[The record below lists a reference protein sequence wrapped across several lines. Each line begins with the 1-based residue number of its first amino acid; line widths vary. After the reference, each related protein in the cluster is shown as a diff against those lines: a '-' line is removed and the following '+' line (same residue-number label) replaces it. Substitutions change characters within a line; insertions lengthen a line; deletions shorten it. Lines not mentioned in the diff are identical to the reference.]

1 MKHMPLLLIL
11 SIAIVSAGCRD
22 NGRRAATDNST
33 AGTAGTAG
41 TTGRTEAPGRDR
53 DFVRDVGVMNLA
65 EVDMGRLA
73 TEHGSTDAVKKF
85 AQLMIDD
92 HTKALDALRTVASQH
107 SLEIP
112 AQADDKH
119 RDKQDK
125 LAKKQ
130 GLDFDKAYCDEM
142 VDAHQ
147 DLVGKL
153 ESRIDKANLAEYKAQ
168 MKDRVAGKR
177 VEEKGQVIAIL
188 PETSDNPVTMGVNQW
203 AADTYPIAAA
213 HLEAARTM
221 RDGLKN
227 RTTP

>member
-1 MKHMPLLLIL
+1 MKHMALVSILLI
-11 SIAIVSAGCRD
+11 AAVSAGCRD
-22 NGRRAATDNST
+22 NGRRAATNDS
-33 AGTAGTAG
+33 AVG
-41 TTGRTEAPGRDR
+41 TTGRNEAPGRDR
-53 DFVRDVGVMNLA
+53 DFVRDMGVMNVL

-92 HTKALDALRTVASQH
+92 HTNALDALRKVASQH
-107 SLEIP
+107 NLEIP
-112 AQADDKH
+112 VQVDDKH
-119 RDKQDK
+119 RHKHDE

-147 DLVGKL
+147 DLVDKL
-153 ESRIDKANLAEYKAQ
+153 ESRVDKANIAEYKAQ
-168 MKDRVAGKR
+168 MKDRVAGKT
-177 VEEKGQVIAIL
+177 VEEKAQVIAII
-188 PETSDNPVTMGVNQW
+188 PEKSDNPVTMSVNQW

-221 RDGLKN
+221 RDALKN
-227 RTTP
+227 RTTH

>member
-1 MKHMPLLLIL
+1 MKRMALL
-11 SIAIVSAGCRD
+11 SILVIAMVSAGCRD
-22 NGRRAATDNST
+22 NDRRAATND
-33 AGTAGTAG
+33 ATAG
-41 TTGRTEAPGRDR
+41 TTGRTETPGRDR
-53 DFVRDVGVMNLA
+53 DFVREIGVMNLA
-65 EVDMGRLA
+65 EVEMGRLA

-85 AQLMIDD
+85 AQLVADD
-92 HTKALDALRTVASQH
+92 HTKALDSLRRVASPH
-107 SLEIP
+107 NLEIP
-112 AQADDKH
+112 AQVDDKY

-147 DLVGKL
+147 DLVDKL

-168 MKDRVAGKR
+168 VKDRAAGKT

-188 PETSDNPVTMGVNQW
+188 PEKSDNPVTMSVNQW

-221 RDGLKN
+221 RDVLKN
-227 RTTP
+227 RNTH